1 MKGKKMRIESKDL
14 IATLEKWKGDSS
26 TYAGLKEPALLQKVI
41 DEVQHMATNEEIRQ
55 RIKRAEIAET
65 KLTAT
70 DLISAAKDEFCNK
83 FCRYTEECWQEL
95 DDEELRECP
104 LDIL

>member
-1 MKGKKMRIESKDL
+1 MINEKILIKTLKK
-14 IATLEKWKGDSS
+14 WQGDSS

-41 DEVQHMATNEEIRQ
+41 DEAQRMAVNEEIKQ
-55 RIKRAEIAET
+55 RIKRADIAET

-70 DLISAAKDEFCNK
+70 DLISRAKDEFCNK
-83 FCRYTEECWQEL
+83 FCRYTEECWQDL
-95 DDEELRECP
+95 DEELRECP